1 MTSSTLP
8 DCLLRGRS
16 RLPLHWGVL
25 EELPVRETDQRMT
38 KLRLRRLW
46 EEILDA
52 DLIQV
57 DVEEDEESHSD
68 QREPVKRVTV
78 VVRYIPA

>member
-1 MTSSTLP
+1 M
-8 DCLLRGRS
+8 
-16 RLPLHWGVL
+16 
-25 EELPVRETDQRMT
+25 RETDQRMT

-57 DVEEDEESHSD
+57 DIEEDEETMDD
-68 QREPVKRVTV
+68 QREPVKRLSLVL
-78 VVRYIPA
+78 RYIPA

>member
-1 MTSSTLP
+1 M
-8 DCLLRGRS
+8 RQ
-16 RLPLHWGVL
+16 
-25 EELPVRETDQRMT
+25 TDQRMT

-52 DLIQV
+52 DLIHV
-57 DVEEDEESHSD
+57 EIEEDTENHEG
-68 QREPVKRVTV
+68 QREPVKRINL

>member
-1 MTSSTLP
+1 MEAL
-8 DCLLRGRS
+8 
-16 RLPLHWGVL
+16 V
-25 EELPVRETDQRMT
+25 VRETDQRMT

-57 DVEEDEESHSD
+57 DVEEDQETRDD
-68 QREPVKRVTV
+68 QREPVKRVSV
-78 VVRYIPA
+78 VLRYIPA

>member
-1 MTSSTLP
+1 M
-8 DCLLRGRS
+8 RQ
-16 RLPLHWGVL
+16 
-25 EELPVRETDQRMT
+25 TDQRMT

-52 DLIQV
+52 DLVQV
-57 DVEEDEESHSD
+57 DVEEDHENHAG

>member
-1 MTSSTLP
+1 MKA
-8 DCLLRGRS
+8 
-16 RLPLHWGVL
+16 
-25 EELPVRETDQRMT
+25 TDQRMT

-57 DVEEDEESHSD
+57 DVEEDEERMDDEH
-68 QREPVKRVTV
+68 QPIKRVNL
-78 VVRYIPA
+78 VVRYVPA

>member
-1 MTSSTLP
+1 
-8 DCLLRGRS
+8 
-16 RLPLHWGVL
+16 
-25 EELPVRETDQRMT
+25 MT

-57 DVEEDEESHSD
+57 DVEEDEETFED
-68 QREPVKRVTV
+68 GQEPIKRVSL

>member
-1 MTSSTLP
+1 
-8 DCLLRGRS
+8 
-16 RLPLHWGVL
+16 
-25 EELPVRETDQRMT
+25 MT

-57 DVEEDEESHSD
+57 DVEEDTETVD
-68 QREPVKRVTV
+68 GQREPVKRLSLVL
-78 VVRYIPA
+78 RYIPA

>member
-1 MTSSTLP
+1 MQVAGCGPRL
-8 DCLLRGRS
+8 GR
-16 RLPLHWGVL
+16 
-25 EELPVRETDQRMT
+25 EAPVRETDQRMT

-57 DVEEDEESHSD
+57 DVEEDQETRED
-68 QREPVKRVTV
+68 QREPIKRLSLVL
-78 VVRYIPA
+78 RYIPA

>member
-1 MTSSTLP
+1 
-8 DCLLRGRS
+8 
-16 RLPLHWGVL
+16 
-25 EELPVRETDQRMT
+25 MT

-46 EEILDA
+46 EEILDS

-57 DVEEDEESHSD
+57 DIEEDEENHAG

-78 VVRYIPA
+78 VLRYIPA

>member
-1 MTSSTLP
+1 
-8 DCLLRGRS
+8 
-16 RLPLHWGVL
+16 
-25 EELPVRETDQRMT
+25 MT

-57 DVEEDEESHSD
+57 DVEEDEESSTEH
-68 QREPVKRVTV
+68 REPVKRVSV
-78 VVRYIPA
+78 VLRYIPA

>member
-1 MTSSTLP
+1 M
-8 DCLLRGRS
+8 
-16 RLPLHWGVL
+16 
-25 EELPVRETDQRMT
+25 RETDQRMT

-52 DLIQV
+52 DLVQV
-57 DVEEDEESHSD
+57 DVEEDTESMAD

-78 VVRYIPA
+78 VLRYIPA

>member
-1 MTSSTLP
+1 M
-8 DCLLRGRS
+8 
-16 RLPLHWGVL
+16 
-25 EELPVRETDQRMT
+25 RETDQRMT

-57 DVEEDEESHSD
+57 DLEEDEETMAG
-68 QREPVKRVTV
+68 QRQPAKRVSLV
-78 VVRYIPA
+78 IRYVPA

>member
-1 MTSSTLP
+1 M
-8 DCLLRGRS
+8 
-16 RLPLHWGVL
+16 
-25 EELPVRETDQRMT
+25 RETDQRMT

-57 DVEEDEESHSD
+57 DVEEDTESMAD

-78 VVRYIPA
+78 VLRYIPA